1 MTFAGVLD
9 KSCFLKFTGSMS
21 EVFVTIGKL
30 PVSKHNKRKISEV
43 NSMKKESLM
52 TIPELMDFLQVKRNT
67 IYTLRNLG
75 LPTVKIG
82 RSVRFRAD
90 SVIRWLSDLEK
101 TSNSPVSGL
110 IHDNAHL
117 L

>member
-1 MTFAGVLD
+1 
-9 KSCFLKFTGSMS
+9 
-21 EVFVTIGKL
+21 
-30 PVSKHNKRKISEV
+30 
-43 NSMKKESLM
+43 MKKESLM

-67 IYTLRNLG
+67 IYTLRKMG

-90 SVIRWLSDLEK
+90 SVVKWLSDLEE
-101 TSNSPVSGL
+101 SASPEVSSYL
-110 IHDNAHL
+110 IDNTHL

>member
-1 MTFAGVLD
+1 M
-9 KSCFLKFTGSMS
+9 MQ
-21 EVFVTIGKL
+21 
-30 PVSKHNKRKISEV
+30 
-43 NSMKKESLM
+43 ESLM

-82 RSVRFRAD
+82 RSVRFRVD
-90 SVIRWLSDLEK
+90 SVIKWLTELEK
-101 TSNSPVSGL
+101 SSNPA
-110 IHDNAHL
+110 IDNCLSESKNL

>member
-1 MTFAGVLD
+1 
-9 KSCFLKFTGSMS
+9 
-21 EVFVTIGKL
+21 
-30 PVSKHNKRKISEV
+30 
-43 NSMKKESLM
+43 MKKESLM

-101 TSNSPVSGL
+101 TSNSPVNSI
-110 IHDNAHL
+110 IHDTSHL

>member
-1 MTFAGVLD
+1 
-9 KSCFLKFTGSMS
+9 
-21 EVFVTIGKL
+21 
-30 PVSKHNKRKISEV
+30 
-43 NSMKKESLM
+43 MKKESLM

-67 IYTLRNLG
+67 IYTLRRIG

-90 SVIRWLSDLEK
+90 SVIKWLSDLEK
-101 TSNSPVSGL
+101 SADSTVKAFIS
-110 IHDNAHL
+110 DNTHL

>member
-1 MTFAGVLD
+1 
-9 KSCFLKFTGSMS
+9 
-21 EVFVTIGKL
+21 
-30 PVSKHNKRKISEV
+30 
-43 NSMKKESLM
+43 MKKESLM

-90 SVIRWLSDLEK
+90 SVIKWLSDLEK
-101 TSNSPVSGL
+101 TSNSPVSG
-110 IHDNAHL
+110 IFPDNAHL

>member
-1 MTFAGVLD
+1 MT
-9 KSCFLKFTGSMS
+9 
-21 EVFVTIGKL
+21 
-30 PVSKHNKRKISEV
+30 
-43 NSMKKESLM
+43 KESLM
-52 TIPELMDFLQVKRNT
+52 TIPELMEFLKVKRNT

-90 SVIRWLSDLEK
+90 SVLKWLSELEK
-101 TSNSPVSGL
+101 ASNSPVSAYL
-110 IHDNAHL
+110 SDNTHL

>member
-1 MTFAGVLD
+1 M
-9 KSCFLKFTGSMS
+9 M
-21 EVFVTIGKL
+21 
-30 PVSKHNKRKISEV
+30 
-43 NSMKKESLM
+43 KESLM

-90 SVIRWLSDLEK
+90 SVIRRLSDLEK
-101 TSNSPVSGL
+101 TSNSPVSG
-110 IHDNAHL
+110 IIPDNAHL

>member
-1 MTFAGVLD
+1 
-9 KSCFLKFTGSMS
+9 
-21 EVFVTIGKL
+21 
-30 PVSKHNKRKISEV
+30 
-43 NSMKKESLM
+43 MKKESLM

-101 TSNSPVSGL
+101 TSNSPVSGI
-110 IHDNAHL
+110 IHDSTHL

>member
-1 MTFAGVLD
+1 
-9 KSCFLKFTGSMS
+9 
-21 EVFVTIGKL
+21 
-30 PVSKHNKRKISEV
+30 
-43 NSMKKESLM
+43 MKKESLM

-67 IYTLRNLG
+67 IYTLRDLG

-90 SVIRWLSDLEK
+90 SVIKWLSDLEK
-101 TSNSPVSGL
+101 SSHSPVSSI
-110 IHDNAHL
+110 IHDNSHL

>member
-1 MTFAGVLD
+1 M
-9 KSCFLKFTGSMS
+9 
-21 EVFVTIGKL
+21 I
-30 PVSKHNKRKISEV
+30 
-43 NSMKKESLM
+43 KESLM

-67 IYTLRNLG
+67 IYTLRDLG

-101 TSNSPVSGL
+101 TSNSPVSSL
-110 IHDNAHL
+110 LSDNTHL

>member
-1 MTFAGVLD
+1 
-9 KSCFLKFTGSMS
+9 
-21 EVFVTIGKL
+21 
-30 PVSKHNKRKISEV
+30 
-43 NSMKKESLM
+43 MKKESLM

-90 SVIRWLSDLEK
+90 SVINWLSELEK
-101 TSNSPVSGL
+101 TCNSSIKAYIG
-110 IHDNAHL
+110 DNTHL